1 MAESDSVLNFPVAGA
16 ARRRRQEK
24 SRAAES
30 VDMCMVAVAR
40 HLESGEWKHT
50 GFAWDGPLSEAAI
63 KALRADGWTWKP
75 FVWYE
80 QVSATASQQMSGYK
94 FE

>member
-1 MAESDSVLNFPVAGA
+1 MAESEKVLNFPNAGA
-16 ARRRRQEK
+16 ARRRRAQK
-24 SRAAES
+24 SEAANS
-30 VDMCMVAVAR
+30 TDQCMVEVAK

-50 GFAWDGPLSEAAI
+50 GFRWDGPLSEAAI
-63 KALRADGWTWKP
+63 KALREDGWTWKP
-75 FVWYE
+75 CVWFE